1 MPDFGATSISGL
13 ENVSKYRQA
22 VSAANYLVN
31 DAVLDADLAWNTAK
45 DQVSAA
51 EYAGGQQRQAN
62 IFGSV
67 MDAAV
72 SAGSGFAY
80 KSLRTPTST
89 PTPTTTRFTPPRTI
103 PDAPT
108 QTGLG
113 YHINGRDLG
122 IGYPGVG

>member
-1 MPDFGATSISGL
+1 MPDFGETSISGL
-13 ENVSKYRQA
+13 ENDSKYLRA
-22 VSAANYLVN
+22 VREAKYLVN

-45 DQVSAA
+45 DQISAA

-80 KSLRTPTST
+80 KSLRTPNK
-89 PTPTTTRFTPPRTI
+89 PTPESI
-103 PDAPT
+103 PGVTKYPD
-108 QTGLG
+108 TGLLPWQERPIYG
-113 YHINGRDLG
+113 FPKDYNP
-122 IGYPGVG
+122 YQTA